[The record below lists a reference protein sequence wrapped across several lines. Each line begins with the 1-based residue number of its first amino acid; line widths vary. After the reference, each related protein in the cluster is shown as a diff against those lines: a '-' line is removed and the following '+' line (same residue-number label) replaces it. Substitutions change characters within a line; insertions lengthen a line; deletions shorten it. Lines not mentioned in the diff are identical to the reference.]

1 MMNKYSIVIP
11 TLNESKNI
19 LDLVNGISRFLNKK
33 IKYEIIIVDDN
44 SNDGSGLILN
54 KISRQKKNFKFFIR
68 KEKKDLSK
76 SIIFGIKKTKFENL
90 IIMDGDLQ
98 HNPKYLPI
106 LINEFQRN
114 KLDILVATRNFKKRE
129 GLSFVRFFI
138 SKSLIF
144 FINLFFK
151 KQTSDPMSGF
161 FLIKK
166 NIFNKSKKKLYGKG
180 YKILF
185 DIILSSNIKKILDY
199 QIKFKIRKK
208 NKSKMNFIVI
218 MHLILLIFSK
228 LTH

>member
-1 MMNKYSIVIP
+1 MMNKYSIVVP

-54 KISRQKKNFKFFIR
+54 KISRKKKNFKFFIR

-76 SIIFGIKKTKFENL
+76 SVIFGIEKTKFENL

-129 GLSFVRFFI
+129 GLSFLRFI
-138 SKSLIF
+138 VSKLLIF
-144 FINLFFK
+144 FINLLFK

-166 NIFNKSKKKLYGKG
+166 KIFNKSKKKLYGKG

-185 DIILSSNIKKILDY
+185 DIILSCKTKKILDY

-208 NKSKMNFIVI
+208 NKSKMNFIVV

-228 LTH
+228 LT

>member
-1 MMNKYSIVIP
+1 MMNKYSIVVP

-54 KISRQKKNFKFFIR
+54 KISRKKKNFKFFIR

-129 GLSFVRFFI
+129 GLSFVRYVV
-138 SKSLIF
+138 SKLLIF
-144 FINLFFK
+144 FINLLFK

-166 NIFNKSKKKLYGKG
+166 KFFNKSKRKLYGKG

-185 DIILSSNIKKILDY
+185 DIILSCKTKKILDY

-208 NKSKMNFIVI
+208 NKSKMNFIVV

-228 LTH
+228 LTN

>member
-129 GLSFVRFFI
+129 GLSFVRFVV
-138 SKSLIF
+138 SKLLIF
-144 FINLFFK
+144 FINLLFK

>member
-1 MMNKYSIVIP
+1 
-11 TLNESKNI
+11 
-19 LDLVNGISRFLNKK
+19 
-33 IKYEIIIVDDN
+33 
-44 SNDGSGLILN
+44 
-54 KISRQKKNFKFFIR
+54 
-68 KEKKDLSK
+68 
-76 SIIFGIKKTKFENL
+76 
-90 IIMDGDLQ
+90 MDGDLQ

-129 GLSFVRFFI
+129 GLSFVRYVV
-138 SKSLIF
+138 SKLLIF
-144 FINLFFK
+144 FINLLFK

-166 NIFNKSKKKLYGKG
+166 KFFNKSKKKLYGKG

-185 DIILSSNIKKILDY
+185 DIILSCKTKKILDY

-208 NKSKMNFIVI
+208 NKSKMNFIVV

-228 LTH
+228 LTN

>member
-1 MMNKYSIVIP
+1 MNKYSIVIP
-11 TLNESKNI
+11 ILNESKNI

-44 SNDGSGLILN
+44 SNDGSKAILN

-76 SIIFGIKKTKFENL
+76 SVIFGIKKTKFENL

-98 HNPKYLPI
+98 HDPKYLPI
-106 LINEFQRN
+106 LINEFQGN
-114 KLDILVATRNFKKRE
+114 KVDILVATRNFKKRE
-129 GLSFVRFFI
+129 GLSFVRFVL
-138 SKSLIF
+138 SKLLIF

-166 NIFNKSKKKLYGKG
+166 KIFNKSKKKLYGKG

-185 DIILSSNIKKILDY
+185 DIILSCKIKKILDY

-208 NKSKMNFIVI
+208 NKSKMNFIVL

-228 LTH
+228 LT

>member
-1 MMNKYSIVIP
+1 MNKYSIVIP
-11 TLNESKNI
+11 ILNESKNI
-19 LDLVNGISRFLNKK
+19 LNLVNGISRFLNKK

-54 KISRQKKNFKFFIR
+54 KISRKKKNFKFFIR

-129 GLSFVRFFI
+129 GLSFVRYVV
-138 SKSLIF
+138 SKLLIF
-144 FINLFFK
+144 FINLLFK

-166 NIFNKSKKKLYGKG
+166 KFFNKSKKKLYGKG
-180 YKILF
+180 YKILL
-185 DIILSSNIKKILDY
+185 DIILSCKTKKILDY

-208 NKSKMNFIVI
+208 NKSKMNFIVV

-228 LTH
+228 LTN

>member
-1 MMNKYSIVIP
+1 MMNKYSIVVP

-54 KISRQKKNFKFFIR
+54 KISRKKKNFKFFIR

-129 GLSFVRFFI
+129 GLSFVRYVV
-138 SKSLIF
+138 SKLLIF
-144 FINLFFK
+144 FINLLFK

-166 NIFNKSKKKLYGKG
+166 KFFNKSKKKLYGKG
-180 YKILF
+180 YKILL
-185 DIILSSNIKKILDY
+185 DIILSCKTKKILDY

-208 NKSKMNFIVI
+208 NKSKMNFIVV

-228 LTH
+228 LTN

>member
-33 IKYEIIIVDDN
+33 IKYEIVIVDDN

-54 KISRQKKNFKFFIR
+54 EISRQKKNFKFFIR

-76 SIIFGIKKTKFENL
+76 SVIFGIEKTKFENL

-166 NIFNKSKKKLYGKG
+166 NVFNKSKKKLYGKG

-208 NKSKMNFIVI
+208 NKSKMNLIVI

-228 LTH
+228 LTY